1 MIVLRKGVEMEVEFT
16 EEGDTIIFGGP
27 GSGRYPAG
35 SGQGKELPGKGSELS
50 IVRKPDGKFSFVGPV
65 QEGSKN
71 VSGGKGVAPKSYD
84 NYDDAL
90 KALKADGYEIFGTK
104 EREDT
109 ALKNV
114 RKEIEADKKAAEEKL
129 KDKDWMDNASDVSKQ
144 AVKDMAKKDVEQLT
158 KERHDYYKMRH
169 DIGVASTVPHAFKAD
184 IERYEKIA
192 GVSPENKFKFNEA
205 IYDPTTG
212 IATLSEDGFSWIEIL
227 REGEYRKDPKTGKGI
242 KITAAMLAEYKK
254 NYEAGVR
261 GIYFDGDKSTP
272 TLDIDYDHKKD
283 AAKGKKA
290 AGWFGE
296 LDIREASTGD
306 GKKSLW
312 MKPKHWTPDAQVAI
326 KNGEY
331 KGFSVEIAED
341 YMAED
346 GKKYAHVLLGGG
358 LTNRP
363 EVKEMVPLS
372 LSEDAK
378 NAKKKEDTSMQI
390 KELCEKA
397 GIEFTDDE
405 AALDAVAVKLAE
417 AAAEHKELSELKKAS
432 MAARKAAFIEKAK
445 GKVPP
450 AELEE
455 KSATLSEFDKN
466 PDYIEALVEKLPV
479 HPEFKEKAKG
489 KGDDGDEPDEDDVE
503 FDKLSSESK
512 DKKVQKFMSEKS
524 MKPEQ
529 YSEAVQLC
537 RTSFNEAYM
546 AKLAKKGAK

>member
-1 MIVLRKGVEMEVEFT
+1 MINKKDNKVQVTWRFDKKEFPTLKSVSEYITQHSTEFAVPETTQITALSETDAWELLAEFTDGFVEFGEKGVGSDGDWAWLEV
-16 EEGDTIIFGGP
+16 
-27 GSGRYPAG
+27 
-35 SGQGKELPGKGSELS
+35 
-50 IVRKPDGKFSFVGPV
+50 
-65 QEGSKN
+65 
-71 VSGGKGVAPKSYD
+71 
-84 NYDDAL
+84 
-90 KALKADGYEIFGTK
+90 
-104 EREDT
+104 
-109 ALKNV
+109 
-114 RKEIEADKKAAEEKL
+114 
-129 KDKDWMDNASDVSKQ
+129 
-144 AVKDMAKKDVEQLT
+144 
-158 KERHDYYKMRH
+158 
-169 DIGVASTVPHAFKAD
+169 
-184 IERYEKIA
+184 
-192 GVSPENKFKFNEA
+192 
-205 IYDPTTG
+205 
-212 IATLSEDGFSWIEIL
+212 L
-227 REGEYRKDPKTGKGI
+227 REGEYRKGPKTGKGI

-296 LDIREASTGD
+296 VKVGDASTGD

-312 MKPKHWTPDAQVAI
+312 MKPKHWTPDAQDAI

-372 LSEDAK
+372 LSEGAEK
-378 NAKKKEDTSMQI
+378 EKKKEEKSMLI
-390 KELCEKA
+390 KELCEKV

-417 AAAEHKELSELKKAS
+417 ADKVTKELSEIKKAN
-432 MAARKAAFIEKAK
+432 MATRKLAFIEKAK

-466 PDYIEALVEKLPV
+466 PDYMEKLVEQLPV

-489 KGDDGDEPDEDDVE
+489 KGDEGVEEPDEDDVE

-512 DKKVQKFMSEKS
+512 DKKVQKFMSEKN
-524 MKPEQ
+524 MKPTQ
-529 YSEAVQLC
+529 YGEAVQLC
-537 RTSFNEAYM
+537 RASFNEAYM
-546 AKLAKKGAK
+546 AKAAKKEAK